1 MSQAKTLTVQEIKE
15 KYKIRGSP
23 TEGLIAA
30 TVGFFIGFAAVV
42 AMGATIKA
50 LKDPLITL
58 GYSAFWIGLLVAMP
72 NLSGSLLRIPFSAWT
87 DQVGGR
93 KPFLVLLTL
102 SLVGLLGLTLFA
114 YLFYNNLEAIHYWIL
129 LILAFLAG
137 CGVATFSVGI
147 SQVSFW
153 FPQKEQGKALGTYA
167 GLGNTAPGIFSLVM
181 ALSLGFFATSPT
193 NGLMESYLLWFLL
206 LLVGTTIYYFIG
218 LDAWSFQLKEQG
230 VPEDEAVRIA
240 KEAFGQ
246 EIIPAHA
253 LVKSLK
259 ISASNWK
266 TWALVVFYF
275 TSFGG
280 FIALAAWFPNYW
292 NSYFFAEGASVSFFG
307 LKINSSID
315 LLGIALAI
323 ALIFN
328 AIFVII
334 GSLVRVYSGNLADKI
349 TGERTVLGGFLI
361 ILVGAIIM
369 MFATDGLF
377 PLAFLGM
384 VVISTGM
391 GVVNAGVF
399 KLVPKY
405 VSNAVGGAAGWVGGL
420 GAFGGFV
427 IPPIMGAF
435 VDTFG
440 SIGYA
445 WGFVTF
451 AVLALICLVVL
462 YVLTQNNKQ

>member
-1 MSQAKTLTVQEIKE
+1 MGDGSKATAMMVQEIKE
-15 KYKIRGSP
+15 KYIIKGNPR
-23 TEGLIAA
+23 EGLIAA
-30 TVGFFIGFAAVV
+30 TIGFFIGFAAVV
-42 AMGATIKA
+42 AMGATAKFFKA
-50 LKDPLITL
+50 ELEGL
-58 GYSAFWIGLLVAMP
+58 GFSAFWIGLLVSMP

-102 SLVGLLGLTLFA
+102 SLIGLLGLTIFVNL
-114 YLFYNNLEAIHYWIL
+114 YYPGLEAIHYPIL
-129 LILAFLAG
+129 LVLAFLAG
-137 CGVATFSVGI
+137 CGIATFSVGI

-153 FPQKEQGKALGTYA
+153 YAQKDQGKALGTYA

-206 LLVGTTIYYFIG
+206 LLAGTSIYYFIG
-218 LDAWSFQLKEQG
+218 LDAWSFQLEQQGLPKE
-230 VPEDEAVRIA
+230 EAARIA
-240 KEAFGQ
+240 KEAYGQ
-246 EIIPAHA
+246 EIIPAHN

-259 ISASNWK
+259 ISASNWR
-266 TWALVVFYF
+266 TWALVILYF

-292 NSYFFAEGASVSFFG
+292 NSYFEPGSVNFF
-307 LKINSSID
+307 
-315 LLGIALAI
+315 GIALAV
-323 ALIFN
+323 ALILN
-328 AIFVII
+328 AIFVLI
-334 GSLVRVYSGNLADKI
+334 GSFVRVYSGNLADKI
-349 TGERTVLGGFLI
+349 TGEKTVIGGLLI
-361 ILVGAIIM
+361 IMAGAIIM
-369 MFATDGLF
+369 MFATKGLF
-377 PLAFLGM
+377 PLALLGM

-427 IPPIMGAF
+427 IPPILGAF
-435 VDTFG
+435 VDIFKKG
-440 SIGYA
+440 GIGYA
-445 WGFVTF
+445 WGYVTF
-451 AVLALICLVVL
+451 VVLALICLGVM
-462 YVLTQNNKQ
+462 YVLTKNKHE

>member
-1 MSQAKTLTVQEIKE
+1 MTDSKTIAVQEIKQ
-15 KYKIRGSP
+15 KYKIKGNP

-30 TVGFFIGFAAVV
+30 TIGFFIGFAAVV
-42 AMGATIKA
+42 AMGSTAKFFNA
-50 LKDPLITL
+50 ELKLL
-58 GYSAFWIGLLVAMP
+58 GFSAFWIGLLVSMP

-93 KPFLVLLTL
+93 KPFLTLLTL
-102 SLVGLLGLTLFA
+102 SLIGLLGLTIFV
-114 YLFYNNLEAIHYWIL
+114 YMFYPGLEQIHYPIL

-137 CGVATFSVGI
+137 CGIATFSVGI

-153 FPQKEQGKALGTYA
+153 YPQKEQGKALGTYA
-167 GLGNTAPGIFSLVM
+167 GLGNLAPGIFSIVM
-181 ALSLGFFATSPT
+181 AFSLGFFSKSPT
-193 NGLMESYLLWFLL
+193 NGVMESYFLWFVLL
-206 LLVGTTIYYFIG
+206 LIGTGIYYFIG

-230 VPEDEAVRIA
+230 FPEEEAVRIA
-240 KEAFGQ
+240 KEIYNQ
-246 EIIPAHA
+246 EIIPAHN

-259 ISASNWK
+259 ISASNKK
-266 TWALVVFYF
+266 TWALVMFYF

-280 FIALAAWFPNYW
+280 FIALAAWFPTYW
-292 NSYFFAEGASVSFFG
+292 NSYFKIGSFDF
-307 LKINSSID
+307 
-315 LLGIALAI
+315 LGIALGL

-334 GSLVRVYSGNLADKI
+334 GSLIRVYSGNIADKI
-349 TGERTVLGGFLI
+349 TGERTVMGGLFI
-361 ILVGAIIM
+361 ILFGSIIM
-369 MFATDGLF
+369 IVSTNDLF
-377 PLAFLGM
+377 PLAVIGM
-384 VVISTGM
+384 AVISIGM

-405 VSNAVGGAAGWVGGL
+405 VPNAVGGAAGWVGGL

-435 VDTFG
+435 VDAFD

-451 AVLALICLVVL
+451 TILSLICLSVL
-462 YVLTQNNKQ
+462 YVLMQNNKKQH